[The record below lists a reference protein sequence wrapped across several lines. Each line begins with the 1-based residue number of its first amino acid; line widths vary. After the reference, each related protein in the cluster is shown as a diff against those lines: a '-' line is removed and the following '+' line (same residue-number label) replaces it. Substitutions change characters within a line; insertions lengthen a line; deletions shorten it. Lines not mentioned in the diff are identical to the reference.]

1 MSNERDS
8 FGQEHSKMGK
18 QRRYRFPQ
26 GINGVDRFFYPKLH
40 PHPQAS
46 PNDINGTRY
55 FDISNNLGIDMYS
68 DTDPFGQYTG
78 VSRDGLVPL
87 QDADD
92 L

>member
-1 MSNERDS
+1 
-8 FGQEHSKMGK
+8 MGK
-18 QRRYRFPQ
+18 RRRYRFPQ

-46 PNDINGTRY
+46 PNDISG
-55 FDISNNLGIDMYS
+55 LGYYDGSPNYYGNDMYS
-68 DTDPFGQYTG
+68 PTDPFGQYTG
-78 VSRDGLVPL
+78 ITKDGSVPL